1 MKKRKTYDVN
11 LKLTIANEYAEGGTT
26 YAQLEAKY
34 DIPRSTLAKWVL
46 KHKKYNV
53 DPQRNVPQRQAFLN
67 VTEKLV
73 STNKETDA
81 ITVTING
88 FELKSDLNTLL
99 RLLQGAKHV

>member
-1 MKKRKTYDVN
+1 MRKRKTYDVN
-11 LKLTIANEYAEGGTT
+11 LKLNVANEYAEGGTT

-67 VTEKLV
+67 VTEALV
-73 STNKETDA
+73 ATNKETNA
-81 ITVTING
+81 ITVVING
-88 FELKSDLNTLL
+88 LELKSDITTLI
-99 RLLQGAKHV
+99 RLLEEPNHV